1 MKKRGNQSYLKVLT
15 LCLFIFAF
23 LVLSSCSSTIAE
35 IKKNPGRYNGNHIY
49 VEGIVENV
57 TLLIDNVN
65 YFNYTP
71 ALYFYTIT
79 DNYDSLNVIT
89 YKKVYNGSYKSV
101 NGKLIIFQHNIIHS
115 ELNSFL
121 NEFTE
126 YLINKNALPSSKYK
140 ESQKLFVSILAS
152 IINILTN
159 GTMTSSIDT
168 IENSAQEAIDSGIT
182 VEDKLFIQQVT
193 QNLLSKL
200 PKDEYYYVIL
210 ED

>member
-1 MKKRGNQSYLKVLT
+1 MKKQSKQTYLKVLA
-15 LCLFIFAF
+15 LSLFLFAF

-35 IKKNPGRYNGNHIY
+35 KKKDPGRYNGSHIS
-49 VEGIVENV
+49 VEGIVEKT
-57 TLLIDNVN
+57 TLLIDNIN
-65 YFNYTP
+65 YLDYVPT
-71 ALYFYTIT
+71 LYFYTIN
-79 DNYDSLNVIT
+79 DNYESLNVIT
-89 YKKVYNGSYKSV
+89 YKKVYNGSHRAV
-101 NGKLIIFQHNIIHS
+101 NGKLIIFQNNIIHS
-115 ELNSFL
+115 ELNFFL

-126 YLINKNALPSSKYK
+126 YLINKNALPSSKHK

-159 GTMTSSIDT
+159 GAMTSSINT
-168 IENSAQEAIDSGIT
+168 VENNAQEAIDSGIT
-182 VEDKLFIQQVT
+182 AEDKLFIQQVT